1 MKHWFEGLVNTA
13 RIECRYTRRHPQQW
27 VICALLPV
35 MWLLFVAN
43 TFGTGLMTKLPVCL
57 VNEDGG
63 PLARELVMVLDAVP
77 SLGLRGFDTA
87 TEADAALS
95 RSETYGTIVIP
106 RDFTKDSLNGRGST
120 LELIINKS
128 YYAVGT
134 ILEVDVKTALAAVM
148 KSAGTIRMTAARGG
162 SLKAESNNLRIAS
175 PEVNFLGCEVFV
187 AGVGA
192 LAKRLD
198 EMSLTNVR
206 IVRHDAVEIVRDMI
220 AENSLDGVHI
230 YFPDPWRKARHH
242 KRRLVAQPFIGLL
255 ASRIR
260 PGGYIHCATDWE
272 NYSEQMLE
280 VLEGE
285 PLLENLHGA
294 GNFSPVMGNP
304 LCERPRTKFQARG
317 ERLGYGIWDLVYI
330 RKQPAPSAS

>member
-1 MKHWFEGLVNTA
+1 MIRGKLLAGGLFLVQ
-13 RIECRYTRRHPQQW
+13 RIRLIDPDHHTEAGSLSALHVPHRVIAHIGAVGFRR
-27 VICALLPV
+27 
-35 MWLLFVAN
+35 
-43 TFGTGLMTKLPVCL
+43 
-57 VNEDGG
+57 
-63 PLARELVMVLDAVP
+63 
-77 SLGLRGFDTA
+77 
-87 TEADAALS
+87 ADAAA
-95 RSETYGTIVIP
+95 GQVI
-106 RDFTKDSLNGRGST
+106 
-120 LELIINKS
+120 
-128 YYAVGT
+128 
-134 ILEVDVKTALAAVM
+134 DVRVRLAQAH
-148 KSAGTIRMTAARGG
+148 
-162 SLKAESNNLRIAS
+162 

-330 RKQPAPSAS
+330 RKQPAPSES

>member
-1 MKHWFEGLVNTA
+1 MENQSDKPELTPEELEAHKKRHIRSFVMRRGHISAAQKRALEETLPQYQVEYSPNHLDFEVAFGRKAPLVLE
-13 RIECRYTRRHPQQW
+13 IGCG
-27 VICALLPV
+27 
-35 MWLLFVAN
+35 M
-43 TFGTGLMTKLPVCL
+43 G
-57 VNEDGG
+57 
-63 PLARELVMVLDAVP
+63 
-77 SLGLRGFDTA
+77 
-87 TEADAALS
+87 
-95 RSETYGTIVIP
+95 ET
-106 RDFTKDSLNGRGST
+106 
-120 LELIINKS
+120 
-128 YYAVGT
+128 
-134 ILEVDVKTALAAVM
+134 
-148 KSAGTIRMTAARGG
+148 TAA
-162 SLKAESNNLRIAS
+162 IAQAH

-220 AENSLDGVHI
+220 PENSLDGVHI

-280 VLEGE
+280 VLEAE
-285 PLLENLHGA
+285 PLLTNLHGA
-294 GNFSPVMGNP
+294 GQFSPVMGNP
-304 LCERPRTKFQARG
+304 LCDRPRTKFQARG
-317 ERLGYGIWDLVYI
+317 ERLGYGIWDLVYL
-330 RKQPAPSAS
+330 RK

>member
-43 TFGTGLMTKLPVCL
+43 TFGTGLMTKLPVGL

-77 SLGLRGFDTA
+77 SLGLRGFETA
-87 TEADAALS
+87 TEAEAALS
-95 RSETYGTIVIP
+95 RAETYGTIVIP

-148 KSAGTIRMTAARGG
+148 KSAGTIRMTAARRLTG
-162 SLKAESNNLRIAS
+162 AS
-175 PEVNFLGCEVFV
+175 AINSVT
-187 AGVGA
+187 GA
-192 LAKRLD
+192 IMA
-198 EMSLTNVR
+198 
-206 IVRHDAVEIVRDMI
+206 
-220 AENSLDGVHI
+220 
-230 YFPDPWRKARHH
+230 
-242 KRRLVAQPFIGLL
+242 
-255 ASRIR
+255 
-260 PGGYIHCATDWE
+260 
-272 NYSEQMLE
+272 
-280 VLEGE
+280 
-285 PLLENLHGA
+285 
-294 GNFSPVMGNP
+294 
-304 LCERPRTKFQARG
+304 
-317 ERLGYGIWDLVYI
+317 
-330 RKQPAPSAS
+330 